1 MNVLFTVSG
10 AWGSEGGGGLGS
22 SPPVY
27 YKGIQNYV
35 SLKTF
40 LPEYYTKDGSLVD
53 VEELITNQAYF
64 TSVLCP
70 RRLSNHREIANH

>member
-1 MNVLFTVSG
+1 MHG
-10 AWGSEGGGGLGS
+10 GWGGGVGS
-22 SPPVY
+22 SQSVY

-70 RRLSNHREIANH
+70 RRLPNHREIANH

>member
-10 AWGSEGGGGLGS
+10 TWGLGGGVGS
-22 SPPVY
+22 SQSVY

-70 RRLSNHREIANH
+70 QRLPNHREIANH

>member
-1 MNVLFTVSG
+1 MHG
-10 AWGSEGGGGLGS
+10 GRRGGGEGAA
-22 SPPVY
+22 PPVY
-27 YKGIQNYV
+27 YKGIQNFV
-35 SLKTF
+35 LLKTF

-70 RRLSNHREIANH
+70 QRLPNHREIANH

>member
-10 AWGSEGGGGLGS
+10 AWGLGGGVGS
-22 SPPVY
+22 SQSVY

-53 VEELITNQAYF
+53 VEKLITNQAYF

-70 RRLSNHREIANH
+70 RRLPNHREIANH